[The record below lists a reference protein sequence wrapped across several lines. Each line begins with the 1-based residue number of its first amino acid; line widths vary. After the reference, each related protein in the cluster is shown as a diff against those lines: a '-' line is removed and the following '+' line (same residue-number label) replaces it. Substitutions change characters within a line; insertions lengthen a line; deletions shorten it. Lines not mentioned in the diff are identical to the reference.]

1 MNPLRIGVCLESLG
15 LPLRQGL
22 QAIERLGVTG
32 VQVNAVG
39 DRAPRTLAQTGR
51 RVVRHLRR
59 PPNLELTALAHPLT
73 CRLTVA
79 IPLDSPRPA
88 LSFAGH

>member
-1 MNPLRIGVCLESLG
+1 MNPLRVGVCLESLG

-39 DRAPRTLAQTGR
+39 DLAPGHSRKRAGGTS
-51 RVVRHLRR
+51 V
-59 PPNLELTALAHPLT
+59 T
-73 CRLTVA
+73 C
-79 IPLDSPRPA
+79 S
-88 LSFAGH
+88 GHTIWS